1 MPGERV
7 TAGGDHLQKQLP
19 STEPT
24 NPLPYGEMPFVLL
37 VASSGPLTSNTL
49 SLPLTPLNSP
59 DRSRCSRVIVI
70 ETLCSE
76 TPSNIIFLS
85 PARTVLGVQG
95 FGRFEGNLA
104 NMQQIASW
112 GVSFPWERPKP
123 S

>member
-76 TPSNIIFLS
+76 TPSNIFICL
-85 PARTVLGVQG
+85 
-95 FGRFEGNLA
+95 
-104 NMQQIASW
+104 
-112 GVSFPWERPKP
+112 RPEP
-123 S
+123 F